1 MNCESP
7 GHFDPGFPRYRRST
21 ECNNVEMA
29 RLAPTKVLLAAACA
43 AAMVLAA
50 CGGDDGGSESVIDDA
65 ASEVATTT
73 GTATDDTADDSATP
87 TTTVFVPIG
96 AELFDTDFAQVCRDT
111 GQPAAAAYEPVAG
124 VHPIVVM
131 TSEDGVEFTGS
142 YTTTLPDGWSVL
154 YPDLASAELV
164 LCQSVVSTTPTEV
177 CTGYTDDDNPDAGES
192 SVQMFD
198 VTYEL
203 SVRVAATAEVL
214 HTESV
219 EASDE
224 DCPMMVFFDE
234 GDPDPK
240 PWIPFIEDGVIELM
254 VKPFVNP
261 A

>member
-1 MNCESP
+1 
-7 GHFDPGFPRYRRST
+7 
-21 ECNNVEMA
+21 MA
-29 RLAPTKVLLAAACA
+29 RLVPSKVLLVAACA
-43 AAMVLAA
+43 AALVLSA

-73 GTATDDTADDSATP
+73 GTDDSAAADAADDAA
-87 TTTVFVPIG
+87 TTETTMFVPIG

-111 GQPAAAAYEPVAG
+111 GQPAAAPYEQVAG
-124 VHPIVVM
+124 VHPLVVM
-131 TSEDGVEFTGS
+131 TSDDGVEFTGS
-142 YTTTLPDGWSVL
+142 YTATLPDGWSVL

-164 LCQSVVSTTPTEV
+164 LCQSVVSSTPTEL
-177 CTGYTDDDNPDAGES
+177 CTGYTDDENPDAGES

-214 HTESV
+214 HTENV

-240 PWIPFIEDGVIELM
+240 PWIPFIEDGAVELI